1 MCVAV
6 LHRGLYSSMH
16 NYTFKIY
23 HILEVATQYGDMCQ
37 RNVRALRN
45 KPFFMYLAFRAPHA
59 PYSHNMTLDEIQ
71 NSLPHSI
78 IGKPGEQIMLLDKYV
93 EKYAILCL
101 QGLFLTARHD

>member
-1 MCVAV
+1 
-6 LHRGLYSSMH
+6 MH
-16 NYTFKIY
+16 NAVKFIKE
-23 HILEVATQYGDMCQ
+23 HVEEWNPKEILAGEERKAEK
-37 RNVRALRN
+37 N

-101 QGLFLTARHD
+101 QGLFLTDRHQ